1 MASTVQT
8 LEWKTLAE
16 QASVEMDGDKLQ
28 AIVNQLCAALDA
40 ESQRR
45 RPSIDP
51 AGNNAN
57 HSGEMPFSL

>member
-40 ESQRR
+40 RSQRK
-45 RPSIDP
+45 PSIYP
-51 AGNNAN
+51 
-57 HSGEMPFSL
+57 GEIFEEIRV